1 MLIALLLISFIM
13 ASNSTNFSQQYE
25 LLVPPMLQN
34 IKGKDQLVGYL
45 DKIGSVRSNINTIN
59 ISPTTV
65 KENPDEIKKQI
76 NFYLTEISSLENSIS
91 NFEKIQ

>member
-13 ASNSTNFSQQYE
+13 TSNSTNFSQQYE

>member
-1 MLIALLLISFIM
+1 MT
-13 ASNSTNFSQQYE
+13 SNSTNFSQQYE